1 MFENFLVFYS
11 FLEGTPFAG
20 GFFKIKIVLTKEF
33 PQQPPKVKYDLYMHV
48 ANVKIQKKVV
58 FFSTMFK

>member
-1 MFENFLVFYS
+1 M

-33 PQQPPKVKYDLYMHV
+33 PQQPPKVEYNLYMYR
-48 ANVKIQKKVV
+48 VKIKVKKIVL
-58 FFSTMFK
+58 FSTMFKQV